1 MQTAALPAP
10 ATRSFLI
17 ARLARHRLVIGG
29 IILLLLAAGFAWQWS
44 WLVAIGVAPLLVSFA
59 PCAAMCALG
68 LCMNGAGKRGC
79 ATARNGSAV
88 RAMPQGS
95 PPTREP

>member
-1 MQTAALPAP
+1 MQIAAAPAL
-10 ATRSFLI
+10 ATRSFAI
-17 ARLARHRLVIGG
+17 TRLARHRLVIGG
-29 IILLLLAAGFAWQWS
+29 IILLLLAAGLAWKWS
-44 WLVAIGVAPLLVSFA
+44 WLVAIGVAPLLVGFA
-59 PCAAMCALG
+59 PCVAMCALG

-95 PPTREP
+95 PHTSET

>member
-1 MQTAALPAP
+1 MQITALPAADP
-10 ATRSFLI
+10 RSFAI

-44 WLVAIGVAPLLVSFA
+44 WLIAIGVAPLLVSFA
-59 PCAAMCALG
+59 PCVAMCALG

-95 PPTREP
+95 PHT